1 MNTNRTIQAL
11 ASITDEGLFERLAT
25 TILREANP
33 LYESFVQTGV
43 NVEGKTVNAPLDGI
57 CFVSGAAHK

>member
-1 MNTNRTIQAL
+1 MNANRTKQAL

-33 LYESFVQTGV
+33 LYESLVQTGV
-43 NVEGKTVNAPLDGI
+43 NADGKTVKAPFGWNLL
-57 CFVSGAAHK
+57 CPWC